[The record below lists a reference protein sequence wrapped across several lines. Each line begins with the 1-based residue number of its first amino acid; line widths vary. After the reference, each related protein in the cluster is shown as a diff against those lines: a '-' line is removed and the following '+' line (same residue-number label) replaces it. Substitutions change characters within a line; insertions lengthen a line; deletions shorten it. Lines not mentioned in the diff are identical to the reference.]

1 MSINFSEVIWTI
13 ICFFALLFVLKK
25 LFFGPL
31 IRNMDARRSRIEAG
45 EEEIRRTEE
54 AREGA
59 RREADEQ
66 WEERNREA
74 RHMLNEG
81 MARDDKIR
89 SEALEETHRR
99 AAQTL
104 ADARE
109 ETQHAEEMS
118 RRFVSSRGEEL
129 ARALADR
136 LLGGQKEG

>member
-1 MSINFSEVIWTI
+1 VSINFSEVIWTI

-54 AREGA
+54 ARERA

-99 AAQTL
+99 AVESL
-104 ADARE
+104 EDAKRETERE
-109 ETQHAEEMS
+109 EDLTREIVS
-118 RRFVSSRGEEL
+118 RRGDEL
-129 ARALADR
+129 ARELADR
-136 LLGGQKEG
+136 LLGGGEEG

>member
-31 IRNMDARRSRIEAG
+31 IRHMDQRQSKVDAGMEELRRAD
-45 EEEIRRTEE
+45 E
-54 AREGA
+54 ARETA
-59 RREADEQ
+59 RRTA
-66 WEERNREA
+66 EERWQEKNAAA

-81 MARDDKIR
+81 MARDDKAR
-89 SEALEETHRR
+89 AEALEETHRR